1 MPEHGYPRFP
11 TIHDDTIVFASE
23 DDLWITSAGGGQAVR
38 LTAGVGE
45 AGYPRLSPD
54 GTLVAFVGREEG
66 PAEVYVVPVE
76 GGTAR
81 RLTFQAAQ
89 RVSIAGWAP
98 DGRSIIYA
106 SSAAHPLRG
115 ENRLWQVDSEGGL
128 PRLLPYGSASAISYG
143 SNG

>member
-23 DDLWITSAGGGQAVR
+23 DDLWITSATGGPAAR

-45 AGYPRLSPD
+45 ASAPRLSPD

-66 PAEVYVVPVE
+66 PAEVFVMPVE

-89 RVSIAGWAP
+89 RVSVVAWSA

-106 SSAAHPLRG
+106 SS
-115 ENRLWQVDSEGGL
+115 
-128 PRLLPYGSASAISYG
+128 
-143 SNG
+143 

>member
-11 TIHDDTIVFASE
+11 TIHNDTIVFASE
-23 DDLWITSAGGGQAVR
+23 DDLWVTSANGGVAAR

-45 AGYPRLSPD
+45 TSHPRLSPD

-89 RVSIAGWAP
+89 RVSVAGWSP
-98 DGRSIIYA
+98 DGRSFLCA
-106 SSAAHPLRG
+106 SSAGPPLRG
-115 ENRLWQVDSEGGL
+115 ENRLWEVDREGGL
-128 PRLLPYGSASAISYG
+128 PRRLPYGPASALS
-143 SNG
+143 